1 MTKLLMI
8 HPEKCTGCEN
18 CVLACSFN
26 HEKDFRPAATRVHV
40 FAWEREGISIPMMCQ
55 QCGNTPCIKVC
66 PTGAMHRMTG
76 GGVVDWDTKKC
87 IRCRMCTQACPFG
100 NAVYD
105 VLTNSI
111 LKCDECEGDPAC
123 VLMCPNK
130 ALEFVEDTISTRS
143 STKAFVSKFKE
154 AFQEVK

>member
-18 CVLACSFN
+18 CVLACSFH
-26 HEKDFRPAATRVHV
+26 HEKDFRPAATRIHV
-40 FAWEREGISIPMMCQ
+40 FTWEREGISVPMMCQ
-55 QCGNTPCIKVC
+55 QCGDAPCIKVC
-66 PTGAMHRMTG
+66 PTGAMHRTTG
-76 GGVVDWDTKKC
+76 AGVVDWDTKKC

-111 LKCDECEGDPAC
+111 LKCDECQGNPAC

>member
-8 HPEKCTGCEN
+8 HADKCTGCEN

-26 HEKDFRPAATRVHV
+26 HEKYFRPAATRIHV
-40 FAWEREGISIPMMCQ
+40 FTWEREGISVPMMCQ
-55 QCGNTPCIKVC
+55 QCGDAPCIKVC

-76 GGVVDWDTKKC
+76 AGVVYLDSKKC
-87 IRCRMCTQACPFG
+87 IMCKMCTHACPFG

-105 VLTNSI
+105 SFTNSI

-123 VLMCPNK
+123 VRMCPNK
-130 ALEFVEDTISTRS
+130 ALEFVEDTVSTRS
-143 STKAFVSKFKE
+143 CTKAFAGKFKE
-154 AFQEVK
+154 AFKEVA